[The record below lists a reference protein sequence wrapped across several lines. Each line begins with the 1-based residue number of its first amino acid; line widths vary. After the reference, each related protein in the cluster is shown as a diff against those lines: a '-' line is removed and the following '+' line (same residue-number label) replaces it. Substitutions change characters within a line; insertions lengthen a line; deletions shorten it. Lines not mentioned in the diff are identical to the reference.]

1 MGKQPRME
9 DPTEHLAVSTSSQS
23 GQSAVLVDR
32 PHQVEHAVRRHL
44 LTHPNL
50 RFSSLVIRRIR
61 DGVCLQGVLDADPN
75 APDVCTLAQ
84 SVAGV
89 RQVLNHLVVRQSRR
103 IPLKG

>member
-23 GQSAVLVDR
+23 GQSTLVSER
-32 PHQVEHAVRRHL
+32 PPQVEQEVRRHL

-50 RFSSLVIRRIR
+50 KFSSLVIRRIR
-61 DGVCLQGVLDADPN
+61 DGVCLEGVLEADQTV
-75 APDVCTLAQ
+75 PDVCRLAQ

-89 RQVLNHLVVRQSRR
+89 RQVLNHLVVRESGRL
-103 IPLKG
+103 PAKG